1 LQPIAAHIPP
11 ESFFLSQS
19 GRKAGFAPETAGTA
33 KIGPVRPRSNL
44 AATRATCT
52 ALKADKRLCA
62 EHAGLETLALW
73 TAKMCDSLGPAE
85 KRYVAA
91 ALSRAHLLNLQALLL
106 LEAPGAGDAFDQL
119 LASMAVPTLGGA
131 SDENRWE

>member
-1 LQPIAAHIPP
+1 M
-11 ESFFLSQS
+11 
-19 GRKAGFAPETAGTA
+19 
-33 KIGPVRPRSNL
+33 RPRSNL

-52 ALKADKRLCA
+52 ALKADKRLNA

-85 KRYVAA
+85 KKYVVAA
-91 ALSRAHLLNLQALLL
+91 LARAHLMVLQALLL
-106 LEAPGAGDAFDQL
+106 LEAPGAGDAFEQL

-131 SDENRWE
+131 SDGERWD